1 MVPPRPLRS
10 WFTPVRSVG
19 ALAGLAA
26 FALILLSDSPLHRI
40 EGAGNRPACAAAVA
54 AMMAIFWLTE
64 ALPIN
69 VTACVPLV
77 LFPAL
82 GVFPG
87 GFGENVAATAIPY
100 ADPYIWLFMGGM
112 ALAAAMQEW
121 DLHRR
126 VALHIMKAIGTEPKR
141 LLFGLLLATAAI
153 SMWISN
159 TATAT
164 MMLPIGMAIIAQL
177 EAQSSGNRLRHYG
190 GSIMLA
196 IAYAANVGGI
206 GTKIGT
212 APNAQFAGFC
222 SKTFGIEIPFLEF
235 MALGLPFVALFL
247 PFVWLALWRTG
258 RHDAPRTPATVV
270 ETELRKLGPMKR
282 EEKIV
287 LALFALTSAIWVSSQ
302 PITAW
307 LKPFGSRLVSDFGS
321 KYVEGA
327 TSLVAAATVIAIRM
341 VSFRQLKTVPWATLL
356 LLGGSFSMAAGIEKS
371 GLSTWLGLQLSLLR
385 HAPPI
390 GQVALASFGAV
401 FLSAVASNTATVSVL
416 LGVLYRAVAPSV
428 AMPALSAVTIAASC
442 DFMLPAGTPPNAIV
456 FGSGYVTIPRMART
470 GILLDV
476 AAAALAAV
484 WCWLVAGAL
493 FGTPQAG

>member
-1 MVPPRPLRS
+1 MARG
-10 WFTPVRSVG
+10 WFTPVRLAG
-19 ALAGLAA
+19 ALGGVAA
-26 FALILLSDSPLHRI
+26 FAALLFLDSPLHHVA
-40 EGAGNRPACAAAVA
+40 GADGRPARAAAVA

-69 VTACVPLV
+69 VTACLPLV
-77 LFPAL
+77 FFPLL

-87 GFGENVAATAIPY
+87 GFAENTAATAIPY

-126 VALHIMKAIGTEPKR
+126 IALRIMRAIGTEPKR

-177 EAQSSGNRLRHYG
+177 EAQSGGRRLRHYG
-190 GSIMLA
+190 GSLMLA
-196 IAYAANVGGI
+196 IAYAANLGGI

-222 SKTFGIEIPFLEF
+222 SKTFGIEIPFLGF
-235 MALGLPFVALFL
+235 MALGVPFVAAFL
-247 PFVWLALWRTG
+247 PVIWFALWRTG
-258 RHDAPRTPATVV
+258 RHDAPHTPATVV
-270 ETELRKLGPMKR
+270 EEELRRLGPMKR

-287 LALFALTSAIWVSSQ
+287 LALFAATSALWIASQ
-302 PITAW
+302 PLTA
-307 LKPFGSRLVSDFGS
+307 LLRPLGSRLVSDFGA
-321 KYVEGA
+321 KYVEGG
-327 TSLVAAATVIAIRM
+327 TSLLAAAAVIAIRM
-341 VSFRQLKTVPWATLL
+341 VSFRQLRTVPWATLL
-356 LLGGSFSMAAGIEKS
+356 LLGGAFSMAAGIEKS
-371 GLSTWLGLQLSLLR
+371 GLSTWLGEQLYLLR
-385 HAPPI
+385 HATPFA
-390 GQVALASFGAV
+390 QVAFASFGSV
-401 FLSAVASNTATVSVL
+401 LLSAVASNTATVSVL
-416 LGVLYRAVAPSV
+416 LGVLYRAVSPVV

-456 FGSGYVTIPRMART
+456 FGSGYVTIPRMAKT
-470 GILLDV
+470 GCLLDL
-476 AAAALAAV
+476 AAAALAAA

-493 FGTPQAG
+493 FGTPSGG